1 MKIINASKENL
12 TAKERYML
20 TMSPKTQ
27 KMSEQVGSIIPIAIW
42 CEFLDTKEEKKDGK
56 VVMENGEPKMVDE
69 HIFSIVTTDGETF
82 ATNSATLMADFKA
95 MLDCFKDSGEELK
108 AIEIISG
115 TSKAGREFITCAYA
129 EI

>member
-1 MKIINASKENL
+1 MKIIKASKENL

-27 KMSEQVGSIIPIAIW
+27 KMSEQVGSIIPIKDW
-42 CEFLDTKEEKKDGK
+42 CVFVDSKEVKKDGE
-56 VVMENGEPKMVDE
+56 VVMENGAPKIDE
-69 HIFSIVTTDGETF
+69 VEIFSIVTPDGETF
-82 ATNSATLMADFKA
+82 ATNSATLMADFMA

-115 TSKAGREFITCAYA
+115 TSNKGREFITCAYA
-129 EI
+129 EA